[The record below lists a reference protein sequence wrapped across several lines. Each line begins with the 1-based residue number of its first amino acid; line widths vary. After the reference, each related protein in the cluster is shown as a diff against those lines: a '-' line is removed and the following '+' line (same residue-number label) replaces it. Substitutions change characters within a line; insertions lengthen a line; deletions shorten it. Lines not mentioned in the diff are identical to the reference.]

1 MRDSV
6 NNTSM
11 KLTMGSEN
19 KPAEETGVLHNVS
32 RRNFLQLAGGIAGA
46 GMIISSCRRTPPDT
60 VYVGKGDIALLNFLL
75 IVEEVLAAV
84 YTQANI
90 TAYYGL
96 NKSELDLL
104 ADMRDHQLAHKELLK
119 KVLGS
124 NAITDIVTDLAAVT
138 YADKTDFLK
147 NSVMLEDLAVAAY
160 NGAAKRFT
168 DTSYVLL
175 TAKMAT
181 LQARHAAYSREL
193 IAHNTLADTAIV
205 DTNGLDRAM
214 PPLTVF
220 NAIKPYV
227 QTKFDISN
235 LPA

>member
-1 MRDSV
+1 
-6 NNTSM
+6 M
-11 KLTMGSEN
+11 KQNMVSEN
-19 KPAEETGVLHNVS
+19 KQAEETGLMHNVS
-32 RRNFLQLAGGIAGA
+32 RRNFLALAGGITGA
-46 GMIISSCRRTPPDT
+46 GLLVASCRRTPPDT
-60 VYVGKGDIALLNFLL
+60 VYVGKGDTALLNFLL

-84 YTQANI
+84 YIQANL
-90 TAYYGL
+90 TGYYGL
-96 NKSELDLL
+96 TKSQLDLL
-104 ADMRDHQLAHKELLK
+104 VDMRDHQLAHKVLLK

-124 NAITDIVTDLAAVT
+124 NAITDIVTVLGAVT

-147 NSVMLEDLAVAAY
+147 NSVLLEDLAVAAY

-168 DTSYVLL
+168 DTNYVLL

-181 LQARHAAYSREL
+181 VQARHAAYSREVL
-193 IAHNTLADTAIV
+193 VHNTLADTVIV

-214 PPLTVF
+214 APIEVY
-220 NAIKPYV
+220 NALAPYI

>member
-1 MRDSV
+1 MRGSA

-11 KLTMGSEN
+11 KLNMGSEN
-19 KPAEETGVLHNVS
+19 NQVEETGVLQNVS
-32 RRNFLQLAGGIAGA
+32 RRNFLQLAGGLAGA
-46 GMIISSCRRTPPDT
+46 GLLISSCRRTAPDT
-60 VYVGKGDIALLNFLL
+60 VYVGKGDTALLNYLL
-75 IVEEVLAAV
+75 ILEEVLSAV
-84 YTQANI
+84 YVQANL

-96 NKSELDLL
+96 NKSQLDLL

-124 NAITDIVTDLAAVT
+124 SAIPDIVTVLSAVT

-160 NGAAKRFT
+160 NGAAKRFA
-168 DTSYVLL
+168 DTNYILL

-193 IAHNTLADTAIV
+193 LAHNTLADATV
-205 DTNGLDRAM
+205 VNLNGLDQALA
-214 PPLTVF
+214 PITVF
-220 NAIKPYV
+220 NTLKPYI